1 MASSDRPESAEV
13 ISKIEAVFENIADS
27 LLNERN
33 PDVPV
38 NDIFVQLRHKNY
50 TTSISDPPTLID
62 AEPEDNLT
70 NICFPARGRPREA
83 WRFSRLLTNGQV
95 MIVLIANL
103 AVLIRILDLI
113 HEALCDN
120 VIVSKRCD
128 SDSLGAPIWFKHGS
142 GLTFHRRNIY
152 YKDPALFRSQSTV
165 DIYVDK
171 IAYTFGVSRLA
182 LNVVSAYLWLS
193 PKYR

>member
-1 MASSDRPESAEV
+1 MASSDRPESADV

-27 LLNERN
+27 LLNEEN
-33 PDVPV
+33 PCVPA
-38 NDIFVQLRHKNY
+38 NDIFIQLRHKNY
-50 TTSISDPPTLID
+50 TTPLSDTPTLFD
-62 AEPEDNLT
+62 AEPEEKLT

-95 MIVLIANL
+95 MIVLIADI

-128 SDSLGAPIWFKHGS
+128 SDSLGAPIWSK
-142 GLTFHRRNIY
+142 TRNM
-152 YKDPALFRSQSTV
+152 DQQ
-165 DIYVDK
+165 
-171 IAYTFGVSRLA
+171 
-182 LNVVSAYLWLS
+182 
-193 PKYR
+193 

>member
-27 LLNERN
+27 LLNEEN
-33 PDVPV
+33 PCVPA

-50 TTSISDPPTLID
+50 TTPASDTPTLFD
-62 AEPEDNLT
+62 AEPEDKFT
-70 NICFPARGRPREA
+70 NVCFPARGRPREA
-83 WRFSRLLTNGQV
+83 WRFSRLLTAGQV

-113 HEALCDN
+113 HEALCEN

-128 SDSLGAPIWFKHGS
+128 SDSFGAPI
-142 GLTFHRRNIY
+142 
-152 YKDPALFRSQSTV
+152 
-165 DIYVDK
+165 
-171 IAYTFGVSRLA
+171 
-182 LNVVSAYLWLS
+182 
-193 PKYR
+193 